1 MCHMHAGFFDVLW
14 HMQAFADDH
23 ISHFQ
28 TMPGKLPGVNPWQ
41 NVYDFFLK
49 NMFFKCLKNQNIKI

>member
-1 MCHMHAGFFDVLW
+1 
-14 HMQAFADDH
+14 MQASADDH

-41 NVYDFFLK
+41 NVYDFVLKKHFL
-49 NMFFKCLKNQNIKI
+49 NV